1 MYNTWSNAFTLAIA
15 LGLALVFVLNGL
27 QRQYEKPGPLLEQA
41 LIEVPQGASLGRIA
55 SDLEEKGIISNAWLF
70 SAAARKEGVASSL
83 KAGEYAI
90 EPGASIREVL
100 ERISDGAAI
109 QHRITVAE
117 GLSSWEIVQLINDPR
132 YDEVLV
138 GQVEEIPPEGSL
150 APDTYFF
157 QRGEPRTAVI
167 ERMQKAQAELL
178 EALWSTRAPDLPVK
192 TKEEALILASIVE
205 KETGVASERPQVASV
220 FVNRLRD
227 GMKLQSD
234 PTIIYGI
241 TQGKGPL
248 GRGLRRSEIKNP
260 DNLYDTY
267 AHNGLTPTPIAN
279 PGKASIAAVLNP
291 ASSDYYYFVADGS
304 GGHAFAK
311 TLSEHNRNVAEWRK
325 IERQRQQSNNN

>member
-1 MYNTWSNAFTLAIA
+1 MYSTWSNGFTLAIA
-15 LGLALVFVLNGL
+15 LGLALIIVLNGL
-27 QRQYEKPGPLLEQA
+27 QREYEKPGPLGEEA
-41 LIEVPQGASLGRIA
+41 YIEVPQGASLNRIA
-55 SDLEEKGIISNAWLF
+55 AELESKGVISNAWLF
-70 SAAARKEGVASSL
+70 SAAARKQGVAGSL

-90 EPGASIREVL
+90 EPGASMRDVL
-100 ERISDGAAI
+100 ERIAEGAAI

-117 GLSSWEIVQLINDPR
+117 GLSSWEIVQIINDPR
-132 YDEVLV
+132 YDEVLE
-138 GQVEEIPPEGSL
+138 GKIEEIPAEGSL
-150 APDTYFF
+150 APDTYFV
-157 QRGEPRTAVI
+157 QRGEDRAAVV
-167 ERMQKAQAELL
+167 ERMKQAQLELL
-178 EALWSTRAPDLPVK
+178 EELWAARAPDLPVK

-220 FVNRLRD
+220 FVNRLND

-279 PGKASIAAVLNP
+279 PGRASIAAVLNP
-291 ASSDYYYFVADGS
+291 ATTDYYYFVADGT

-311 TLSEHNRNVAEWRK
+311 TLAEHNRNVAQWRK
-325 IERQRQQSNNN
+325 VERQRQQNNN